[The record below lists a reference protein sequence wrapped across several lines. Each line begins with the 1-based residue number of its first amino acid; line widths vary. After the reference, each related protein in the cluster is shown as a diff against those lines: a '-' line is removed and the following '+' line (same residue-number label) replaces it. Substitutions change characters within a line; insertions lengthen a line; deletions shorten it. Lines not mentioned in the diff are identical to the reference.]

1 MRTGQEAFLTNI
13 FFPGLRVKEFLECE
27 IFGCTDNRITEQS
40 RRFFSE
46 TKYLLFSWLLS
57 SSLPFCMGKD
67 SSNVEP
73 FDTERAEQDRRLI
86 WSVGCTSCEVYI
98 SNLTKENPFLQILKQ
113 CSVCCSRY
121 LCWLWESGNCLHW
134 VQNMTG
140 AFYREDYWQNIL
152 LQSLRLRFHIK
163 RERGQLEFFV

>member
-27 IFGCTDNRITEQS
+27 IFGCTDNRITEQG

-113 CSVCCSRY
+113 CSR
-121 LCWLWESGNCLHW
+121 
-134 VQNMTG
+134 
-140 AFYREDYWQNIL
+140 L
-152 LQSLRLRFHIK
+152 LLPVFMLTLRKWKLSTLSAEHDRSLLLPTK
-163 RERGQLEFFV
+163 RTTKSETQISH